1 MGANTRCAA
10 RCQHVDQTRHRVEVE
25 FVLDAIAGAIVTG
38 KLPPDDAYAW
48 ARIAADEAKI
58 LEGLSSMP
66 IA

>member
-1 MGANTRCAA
+1 MSANMRAA

-25 FVLDAIAGAIVTG
+25 FVLDAIAGAIATG

-48 ARIAADEAKI
+48 ARIAADEVKI
-58 LEGLSSMP
+58 LEVLSSMP

>member
-1 MGANTRCAA
+1 MGANIGCAA

-58 LEGLSSMP
+58 LEGLSSTP